1 MHRYVVIDAF
11 ASEPLQGNPVAVFFD
26 CDDLSG
32 ERMQRMAREMNLSES
47 TFVLRP
53 QQDGDARIRI
63 FTPVNELPFAGH
75 PLLGTA
81 IALGAETD
89 KDRLFLETRMGTVPF
104 ALERQDGK
112 VVACSMQQP
121 IPTWEH
127 FSRPA
132 ELLAALGL
140 KGSTFP
146 IEVYRNG
153 PRHVFVGLESVAAL
167 SALHPDHRAL
177 CDFPDL
183 AVNCFAGAGRHWRSR
198 MFSPAYGVVEDAATG
213 SAAGPLAIHL
223 ARHRQIPYGQQ
234 IEILQGVEIGR
245 PSRMYARA
253 EGAGERVSAVEVSAT
268 ARPSPKAGP
277 TCERAERRNA
287 MMGVNANIS
296 ESLTGTIEAPFPE
309 FEAPPAN
316 PMEVL
321 RNWLE
326 RARRYG
332 VREPRALALATVDGQ
347 GRPSTR
353 IVVIAELGER
363 GVVFATHADSQKGR
377 ELAQNPWA
385 SGVLY
390 WRESSQQIILN
401 GRAER
406 LPDERADAQWLSRPY
421 QTHPMS
427 IASRQSETLADIHA
441 LRAEA
446 RRLAETD
453 GPLPRPPGYCLF
465 ELCLES
471 VEFWGN
477 GTERLHERLRY
488 DRDEGG
494 WKHRYLQP

>member
-253 EGAGERVSAVEVSAT
+253 EGAASGSRRWKCRAT

-287 MMGVNANIS
+287 VMGVNANIS